1 MLKKISI
8 CLITIIFMVLLSAYA
23 FIYTTSNKGSEQ
35 TMITEMTTILK
46 NKMAQDYQ
54 KGNIKRDAH
63 PKTLG
68 LLKAEFKVLDNLPV
82 ELQTDVF
89 QAGKTYNSLIR
100 ISNASGSIESD
111 KEPDFRGF
119 AIKLLGVNGER
130 FATEQH
136 TQDFLLMSNETM
148 PLGTVELFRDAVYYS
163 IEWHGTA
170 LALKF
175 ALTGNLG
182 ILKALADGVKNHTS
196 PLDITYW
203 STTPYQFGNTQVKYK
218 LVPTSTMKSKL
229 PTSLTDSY
237 LTDNMANHLA
247 KESASFDF
255 YVQKF
260 SDEKQT
266 PIEDA
271 SIVWQSPFIK
281 VATLTIPQQT
291 MNTPERFALAE
302 QLSFS
307 PANSIK
313 AHKPL
318 GGLNRARIEIY
329 KALSQY
335 RHNANQERLI
345 EPTVNDFEKIK

>member
-1 MLKKISI
+1 MLKKITIS
-8 CLITIIFMVLLSAYA
+8 LITIIFMVLLSAYA
-23 FIYTTSNKGSEQ
+23 FIYATSNKGSEQ
-35 TMITEMTTILK
+35 AMITEMTTVLK
-46 NKMAQDYQ
+46 NKMEQDYQ
-54 KGNIKRDAH
+54 KGNTKRDAH

-100 ISNASGSIESD
+100 VSNASGSVQSD

-148 PLGTVELFRDAVYYS
+148 PLGTIELFRDAVYYS
-163 IEWHGTA
+163 IEWHDA
-170 LALKF
+170 ILALKF

-182 ILKALADGVKNHTS
+182 ILKELADGVKNHTS
-196 PLDITYW
+196 PLDISYW

-218 LVPTSTMKSKL
+218 IVPTSTFQSKL
-229 PTSLTDSY
+229 STPLTDSY
-237 LTDNMANHLA
+237 LTDNMANHLE

-260 SDEKQT
+260 IDEKQT

-271 SIVWQSPFIK
+271 SVQWKSLFTK

-291 MNTPERFALAE
+291 MNTPKRFALAE

-307 PANSIK
+307 PANAIK

-318 GGLNRARIEIY
+318 GGLNRARIELY

-335 RHNANQERLI
+335 RHNSNQKPLI
-345 EPTVNDFEKIK
+345 EPSVSDFEKIK